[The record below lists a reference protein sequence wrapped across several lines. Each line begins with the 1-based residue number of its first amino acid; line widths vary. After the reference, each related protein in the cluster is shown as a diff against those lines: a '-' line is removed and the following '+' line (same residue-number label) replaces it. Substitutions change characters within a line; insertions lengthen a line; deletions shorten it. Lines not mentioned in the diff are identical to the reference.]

1 MRLCIPE
8 TCGGGGRAGES
19 PTTLRYLIRNK
30 WLAAEQEE
38 GTFMIRLG
46 KRAKKLREGTPR
58 REAGH
63 QLGVQLLAVR
73 SRDLPEA
80 STSAY
85 TRLSPTRSAPRSRP

>member
-46 KRAKKLREGTPR
+46 KRAKSYARNAT
-58 REAGH
+58 AGGRSSARCTA
-63 QLGVQLLAVR
+63 LGRQESGLA
-73 SRDLPEA
+73 
-80 STSAY
+80 
-85 TRLSPTRSAPRSRP
+85 